1 MLERRPLL
9 WSRVFSACLARFWAD
24 LIFAT
29 SSNPFVN
36 GPNLGDMMPP
46 GLEEPRI
53 IRIRLG
59 FVNGQGRIAGR
70 NGRYHAKSLIYR
82 LISG

>member
-9 WSRVFSACLARFWAD
+9 WSRVFSVCLARFWAD
-24 LIFAT
+24 LMFAT
-29 SSNPFVN
+29 SSNPFVS
-36 GPNLGDMMPP
+36 GPNLGDLVPP

-53 IRIRLG
+53 IRIRPG
-59 FVNGQGRIAGR
+59 FVNGQERFAGPA
-70 NGRYHAKSLIYR
+70 GGDDGKSLIYG